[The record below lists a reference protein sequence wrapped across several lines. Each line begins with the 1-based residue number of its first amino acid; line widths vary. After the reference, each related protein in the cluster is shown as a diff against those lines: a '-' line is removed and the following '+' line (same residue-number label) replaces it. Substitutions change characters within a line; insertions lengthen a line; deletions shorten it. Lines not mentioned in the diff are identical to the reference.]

1 MEFSII
7 DWITLGI
14 YFLVLAALGVY
25 FSLRQKSATQFF
37 LAGRNTR
44 WYAIGTSI
52 FAANISSEHLI
63 GLAGSGAT
71 TGLAVGAYEWMAV
84 FCLFILGWVF
94 LPKYIKSQVFTM
106 PEFLERR
113 FNAHCRWYI
122 TILSIVA
129 YIFTKISVSLFA
141 GAIVLKYTVGWD
153 YMTSAFILVIA
164 TGIYTIAGG
173 LAAVIYADILQTIVI
188 ITGSAILTII
198 GLVEVGGFAGLRESL
213 PSGSFDMVYPA
224 SHDVYPWTGVIFG
237 ILILGIWY
245 WATDQY
251 IVQKTLSARNLD
263 QARAG
268 TNLTAA
274 LKILPVFIFVLPGLI
289 AHALWPAEV
298 EASPDLAYPMM
309 LTRLLPSGLSGLVMA
324 ALLAAIISSLSAVF
338 NSISTLFTMD
348 IYRKLKP
355 AAKDRELVRMGRIFT
370 AVIVVIGVIWIPL
383 IRHLSNQIYQYLQS
397 VQAYISPPITAVF
410 LTGILWKKST
420 GKAAFITLITG
431 GILGAFRFILDIIS
445 KSSDVGWF
453 KGFAE
458 LSFLNYCI
466 IMFIICLMLLIVL
479 SYLLTDTSSMK
490 KTDELVIHKEEL
502 TSGKISTWTI
512 VNIGFSA
519 VVGLTVIMLWIHF
532 SQ

>member
-1 MEFSII
+1 MEFSTV
-7 DWITLGI
+7 DWITLGL
-14 YFLVLAALGVY
+14 YFMILAALGIY
-25 FSLRQKSATQFF
+25 FSFKQKSATQFF

-63 GLAGSGAT
+63 GLAGSGASA
-71 TGLAVGAYEWMAV
+71 GLAVGAYEWMAV
-84 FCLFILGWVF
+84 FCLFILAWVF
-94 LPKYIKSQVFTM
+94 LPKYIKSQIFTL

-113 FNAHCRWYI
+113 FNSHCRWYMSVI
-122 TILSIVA
+122 SIVA

-153 YMTSAFILVIA
+153 YITSAFILVVA

-173 LAAVIYADILQTIVI
+173 LAAVIYADILQTVVI
-188 ITGSAILTII
+188 IAGSAMLTIT
-198 GLVEVGGFAGLRESL
+198 GLVKLDGFAGLKASL
-213 PSGSFDMVYPA
+213 PSGFFDMVYPA
-224 SHDVYPWTGVIFG
+224 SHNVYPWTGVIFG

-251 IVQKTLSARNLD
+251 IVQKALSARNLD

-268 TNLTAA
+268 ANLTAA

-298 EASPDLAYPMM
+298 KASPDLAYPMM
-309 LTRLLPSGLSGLVMA
+309 LTRLLPTGLTGLIMA

-338 NSISTLFTMD
+338 NSCSTLFTMD

-355 AAKDRELVRMGRIFT
+355 AAMDRELVRMGRIFT
-370 AVIVVIGVIWIPL
+370 AVIMIIGILWIPL

-397 VQAYISPPITAVF
+397 VQAYIGPPITAVF
-410 LTGILWKKST
+410 LAGIFWKKAT

-431 GILGAFRFILDIIS
+431 GILGAFRFIMDIIS
-445 KSSDVGWF
+445 KSTDIGLF
-453 KGFAE
+453 KGFVE
-458 LSFLNYCI
+458 ISFLNYSI
-466 IMFIICLMLLIVL
+466 IIFIVCLIELIIISYIKPEEL
-479 SYLLTDTSSMK
+479 SEK
-490 KTDELVIHKEEL
+490 KIDELLIHKEEL
-502 TSGKISTWTI
+502 THRKISTWTI
-512 VNIGFSA
+512 VNIGFS
-519 VVGLTVIMLWIHF
+519 VIVGLTVIMLWIHF
-532 SQ
+532 S

>member
-7 DWITLGI
+7 DWATLAL
-14 YFLVLAALGVY
+14 YFMIIAALGVY
-25 FSLRQKSATQFF
+25 FSLRQKSATQYF

-71 TGLAVGAYEWMAV
+71 AGLAVGAYEWMAV
-84 FCLFILGWVF
+84 FCLFILAWVF
-94 LPKYIKSQVFTM
+94 LPKYLKSQVFTM
-106 PEFLERR
+106 PEFLEKR
-113 FNAHCRWYI
+113 FNAHCRWYM

-141 GAIVLKYTVGWD
+141 GAIILKYTIGWD
-153 YMTSAFILVIA
+153 YMTSALILVVA

-173 LAAVIYADILQTIVI
+173 LAAVIYADILQTTVI
-188 ITGSAILTII
+188 IGGSATLTII
-198 GLVEVGGFAGLRESL
+198 GMIKVNGFSGLRESL
-213 PSGSFDMVYPA
+213 PSGFFDMIHPA

-268 TNLTAA
+268 ANLTAA

-289 AHALWPAEV
+289 AYALWPAEV
-298 EASPDLAYPMM
+298 KASPDMAYPMM
-309 LTRLLPSGLSGLVMA
+309 LTRLMPSGLTGLIMA
-324 ALLAAIISSLSAVF
+324 AILAAIISSLSAVF

-348 IYRKLKP
+348 IYRKIKP
-355 AAKDRELVRMGRIFT
+355 DAKDRELVRMGRIFT
-370 AVIVVIGVIWIPL
+370 AVIVVIGIIWIPL

-410 LTGILWKKST
+410 LTGILWKKAT
-420 GKAAFITLITG
+420 GKAAFITLVTG

-445 KSSDVGWF
+445 KSSDVGWL
-453 KGFAE
+453 KGFVE

-466 IMFIICLMLLIVL
+466 ITFIICLLLIILL
-479 SYLLTDTSSMK
+479 SYLQAKTPSAK

-502 TSGKISTWTI
+502 VTGKISTWTI

-519 VVGLTVIMLWIHF
+519 VVGLTVIILWIHF
-532 SQ
+532 S